1 MRFFKEAILCLF
13 FLNIPLLA
21 YAQDEDLKKHPG
33 YVDLS
38 AITIPDKAS
47 NVTEIFLGPAL
58 LKIATM
64 AEGGEDEEIAAVL
77 AGLHGIQVKT
87 FEVEP
92 TESGEIIPIID
103 RIEKRLK
110 GEGWERL
117 VLVKEEEERVVVSVK
132 SDGEKVVGLLVMA
145 FDPNEEAA
153 FVNIVGTIDFK
164 TLESL
169 DINLDDS
176 VLDSLKSHAEKKERK
191 RR

>member
-1 MRFFKEAILCLF
+1 MRFFKEVVLCLF
-13 FLNIPLLA
+13 FLNIPILA
-21 YAQDEDLKKHPG
+21 FAQDEDFKKHAG

-38 AITIPDKAS
+38 AITIPDKAGKI
-47 NVTEIFLGPAL
+47 TEVFLGPAL
-58 LKIATM
+58 LKIAAM
-64 AEGGEDEEIAAVL
+64 AEEGEDKDIAEVL
-77 AGLHGIQVKT
+77 SGIHGIQVKT

-92 TESGEIIPIID
+92 KEAEVIIPIID

-117 VLVKEEEERVVVSVK
+117 VLVKEEDERVVVSLK
-132 SDGEKVVGLLVMA
+132 SDGKKAVGLLVMA

-164 TLESL
+164 SLESL

-176 VLDSLKSHAEKKERK
+176 VLDSLKSHMEKKK
-191 RR
+191 